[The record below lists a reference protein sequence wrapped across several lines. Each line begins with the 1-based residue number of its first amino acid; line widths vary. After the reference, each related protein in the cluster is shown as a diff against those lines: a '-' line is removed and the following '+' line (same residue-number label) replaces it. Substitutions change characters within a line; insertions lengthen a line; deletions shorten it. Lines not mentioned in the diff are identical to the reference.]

1 MSLAKNPSTALS
13 HDAEVGV
20 KWNVQRGCR
29 VSHLRTCGCLWVE
42 DNGMRGR
49 IDVEANDVLELLG
62 KLRVL
67 RELETTNSVQR
78 ELVGLKDASHRP
90 QADPRRPSQHPARP
104 AGCFSRRRRKRQI
117 DNSLHGAGWQ
127 RLFARLAR
135 LVADKPLQPSAMK
148 RACQSGGR
156 GGLGSVTNLGVRPER
171 DRCVWY

>member
-1 MSLAKNPSTALS
+1 MAACRSTTEQKTPRLRRRLVSLAKNPSTALS
-13 HDAEVGV
+13 HDAELGV

-78 ELVGLKDASHRP
+78 ELVGLKDALHRP

-104 AGCFSRRRRKRQI
+104 VGCFSRRRRKRQI
-117 DNSLHGAGWQ
+117 DNWSCPCLTGH
-127 RLFARLAR
+127 
-135 LVADKPLQPSAMK
+135 SAMVF
-148 RACQSGGR
+148 
-156 GGLGSVTNLGVRPER
+156 GLG
-171 DRCVWY
+171 